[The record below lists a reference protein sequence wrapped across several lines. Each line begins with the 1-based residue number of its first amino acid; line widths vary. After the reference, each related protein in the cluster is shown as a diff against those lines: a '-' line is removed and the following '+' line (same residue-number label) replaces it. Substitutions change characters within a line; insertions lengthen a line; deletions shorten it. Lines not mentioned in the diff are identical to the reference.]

1 MSAAQTEPTR
11 RRFEGRVAIVTGGSR
26 GIGRTICLELA
37 REGAAVTVAGSKNLD
52 TAKATA
58 GEIEKLGSRALAIL
72 ADVANKS
79 AVDEMVDRTVE
90 TFGRLDVL
98 VNSAG
103 SSGVG
108 RPLEELAEAD
118 WDRVFAVNA
127 KGAFLCNAA
136 AARRM
141 IPQRSGAIVNI
152 AGASAHRTYPRY
164 GPYGPSKAA
173 VISLTRQASLEWAPY
188 GIRVNGVSPGPIRD
202 PDTNWQ
208 EREPVLAK
216 EVTLIPLQRAGTR
229 LEVARA
235 VTYLASDD
243 AAYVTGQM
251 LIVDG
256 GGVNTWYL
264 SSAIRQG
271 AMKPTWGD

>member
-1 MSAAQTEPTR
+1 MNTEQTR
-11 RRFEGRVAIVTGGSR
+11 LRFAGRVAIVTGGSR
-26 GIGRTICLELA
+26 GIGRTICLEFA
-37 REGAAVTVAGSKNLD
+37 REGAAVTVAGGHDLA
-52 TAKATA
+52 TAKAVA
-58 GEIEKLGSRALAIL
+58 AEIEQHGGHALALL

-79 AVDEMVDRTVE
+79 AVEEMVDRTMDR
-90 TFGRLDVL
+90 FGRLDIL

-103 SSGVG
+103 SSGVAS
-108 RPLEELAEAD
+108 PLEELSEAD
-118 WDRVFAVNA
+118 WDRVFAINA

-152 AGASAHRTYPRY
+152 AGASAHRTYPRF

-216 EVTLIPLQRAGTR
+216 EVELLPLKRAGTR

-243 AAYVTGQM
+243 AGYTTGQM
-251 LIVDG
+251 LVVDG
-256 GGVNTWYL
+256 GGLNTWYL
-264 SSAIRQG
+264 SSTVRQETS
-271 AMKPTWGD
+271 KPHWG